1 MRLASTGPHSR
12 RRMDGSKSPEVL
24 PEIAVSHLATLAPQP
39 FMSSQIDLEDEF
51 SGIGVGSDELL
62 TVEELA
68 AILKVPKSWIYLHT
82 RKRSKAALPHV
93 KIGKYLRFCE
103 TEVREFLSHLR
114 RN

>member
-1 MRLASTGPHSR
+1 MRS
-12 RRMDGSKSPEVL
+12 EF
-24 PEIAVSHLATLAPQP
+24 Q
-39 FMSSQIDLEDEF
+39 LENELH
-51 SGIGVGSDELL
+51 GVEGDSDELL
-62 TVEELA
+62 TVDELA

-103 TEVREFLSHLR
+103 TDVREFLSHLR